1 MGPRQVL
8 MTRIVW
14 ATVVPQKS
22 RQSEAILPFKGYRGA
37 NHKNRLKTDCCLKLG
52 SMKEEFRVIVD

>member
-22 RQSEAILPFKGYRGA
+22 RQSEA
-37 NHKNRLKTDCCLKLG
+37 KLA
-52 SMKEEFRVIVD
+52 SATKKKS

>member
-22 RQSEAILPFKGYRGA
+22 RQSEAKRPNVIFLCG
-37 NHKNRLKTDCCLKLG
+37 LKR
-52 SMKEEFRVIVD
+52 S

>member
-8 MTRIVW
+8 MTRMVW

-22 RQSEAILPFKGYRGA
+22 RQSEAIPRLMRPKRRA
-37 NHKNRLKTDCCLKLG
+37 NHQNRL
-52 SMKEEFRVIVD
+52 